1 MASEERSPAQPGLDA
16 AHALD
21 RLETIWAGSRDGLWD
36 LDVATGE
43 RLPPEPPPPPPADD
57 DGCEVEPP
65 PDAPAGWFAAAQRA
79 AAR

>member
-1 MASEERSPAQPGLDA
+1 MASGPSTTGA
-16 AHALD
+16 
-21 RLETIWAGSRDGLWD
+21 TAGSPTPPPIALPLRLCD

-43 RLPPEPPPPPPADD
+43 RLPPEPPPPIIF
-57 DGCEVEPP
+57 EVEPDE